1 MQYFGKTNINFTSIR
16 KPLIVFS
23 IVISI
28 LGLLAVIIWKPV
40 LGIDFKGG
48 AEIGLAF
55 ERSVDLADVRKV
67 VNSLNLGSGEIK
79 SFGKDN
85 QILVRVSE
93 IQTGPEQIQEALR
106 QQMPDNPFT
115 VLKIDK
121 IGAKISGELFVE
133 AIWAV
138 VLAIIAILIY
148 IAFRFEFNFGVGAI
162 IALVHDVVIAFSI
175 VVVTHHLGILS
186 LELDQAI
193 LAGILTV
200 LGYSIN
206 DTVVIFDR
214 IRENMEKHK
223 GMDFEKLI
231 NLSLNEVLSRTVN
244 ITVTTASV
252 LLILLFFG
260 GPVLKGF
267 AFIMFVGIVFGTYS
281 SIYIASSYVLWNHN
295 RASRKLDTAGGKK
308 TYSTAKA

>member
-1 MQYFGKTNINFTSIR
+1 MQYFGKTNINFTGIR
-16 KPLIVFS
+16 KPLAMFS
-23 IVISI
+23 IVLSVVGVI
-28 LGLLAVIIWKPV
+28 AVIILKPV

-55 ERSVDLADVRKV
+55 ERQVDLADVRKV
-67 VNSLNLGSGEIK
+67 VNSLNLGSVEIK
-79 SFGKDN
+79 SFGRDN

-93 IQTGPEQIQEALR
+93 VQTGPDLIQDALR

-138 VLAIIAILIY
+138 ILAIIAILIY

-162 IALVHDVVIAFSI
+162 IALVHDVVVTFSV
-175 VVVTHHLGILS
+175 VVVTHHLGVLN
-186 LELDQAI
+186 LELDQAL
-193 LAGILTV
+193 LAGMLTV
-200 LGYSIN
+200 IGYSIN
-206 DTVVIFDR
+206 DTVIIFDR
-214 IRENMEKHK
+214 IRENIEKHK
-223 GMDFEKLI
+223 GMDFEKLV
-231 NLSLNEVLSRTVN
+231 NLSLNEVLSRTIN
-244 ITVTTASV
+244 TTATTTSV

-260 GPVLKGF
+260 GPVLQGF
-267 AFIMFVGIVFGTYS
+267 AFTMFVGIVFGTYS

-295 RASRKLDTAGGKK
+295 RTARKLDTAAGKK